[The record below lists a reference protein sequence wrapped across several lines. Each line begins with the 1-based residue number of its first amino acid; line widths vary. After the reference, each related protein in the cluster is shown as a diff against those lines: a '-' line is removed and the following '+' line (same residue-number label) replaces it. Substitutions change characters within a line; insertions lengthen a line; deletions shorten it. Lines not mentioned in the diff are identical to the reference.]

1 MRLWLPLVL
10 LGLAPALSL
19 AADTDKADPVADMS
33 PVPTQQASAG
43 DQERWSDFLPIF
55 GREARQRGYVL
66 PRPFGIG
73 LNYMEQKQPF
83 DVDGVEVESIDVKGS
98 GLVVVD
104 AIDNREDTVILRF
117 DAWIFPFLNLYGI
130 IGKTDGEATGPLR
143 IDPRVALG
151 DACRLPQIDCRPI
164 DTGINLE
171 YEGNVGGGGVT
182 VAGGYKAFFAM
193 IDSNYTV
200 TNLDISSTDATAWV
214 TSTRLG
220 WNGSTSHFTGAFW
233 IGAMYQD
240 ISQVLDL
247 EVPLP
252 QDAST
257 IIDQSLLQVSVDQ
270 STQVPWNGLFGGRWE
285 IGKGVEML
293 AEFGF
298 GQRRS
303 NMFNLTYRF

>member
-1 MRLWLPLVL
+1 MKRWLSLTL
-10 LGLAPALSL
+10 LCLSFSLSL
-19 AADTDKADPVADMS
+19 AAGKAGAESSIEPVAGN
-33 PVPTQQASAG
+33 QASVAYE
-43 DQERWSDFLPIF
+43 ERWSDFLPIF
-55 GREARQRGYVL
+55 GREAREQGYVL
-66 PRPFGIG
+66 PRPFGVG
-73 LNYMEQKQPF
+73 LNYMGQQQPF
-83 DVDGVEVESIDVKGS
+83 DVDGVEVEGVDVKSS
-98 GLVVVD
+98 GLVMVD
-104 AIDNREDTVILRF
+104 EIDNQEDTVIFRF

-130 IGKTDGEATGPLR
+130 IGKTDGEATGPLQ

-164 DTGINLE
+164 EAGINLE

-200 TNLDISSTDATAWV
+200 TDLDITSTDATAWV

-220 WNGSTSHFTGAFW
+220 WNGSIDRFTGAFW

-247 EVPLP
+247 EGPLP
-252 QDAST
+252 QEASD
-257 IIDQSLLQVSVDQ
+257 IINQPILKVSVDQ
-270 STQVPWNGLFGGRWE
+270 STQIPWNGLFGGRWE
-285 IGKGVEML
+285 IGKGFEML

-303 NMFNLTYRF
+303 NMLNLTYRF